1 MTDMSEMGGMPSNDE
16 LVPFFES
23 SPVCVVRGGVG
34 VVAGFFLC
42 AGMKGAFSC

>member
-1 MTDMSEMGGMPSNDE
+1 MLSF
-16 LVPFFES
+16 LES

-34 VVAGFFLC
+34 VVAEFFLC